1 MLSDEDKINIAKE
14 YVNGTLG
21 LKKLAKKYNIKS
33 HNSIKGWILKFNIT
47 GEHSLVGR
55 GACYGVPK
63 EFFTYS
69 GTFKRTVVKYF
80 LEHDDYIYETADKF
94 NISTTTLEK
103 WLKEYNENDIILA
116 LKDKNGE
123 TIIMGKSKNE
133 KDAKDIQNEQLLIE
147 NEKLRAEVE
156 YLKKLNALTQ
166 EKLKLKPLK
175 K

>member
-47 GEHSLVGR
+47 GEHNLVGSSIAKN
-55 GACYGVPK
+55 GN
-63 EFFTYS
+63 TYS

-80 LEHDDYIYETADKF
+80 LEHDDYIYETASKF
-94 NISTTTLEK
+94 NVSTTALAK
-103 WLKEYNENDIILA
+103 WIKDYNRNDIILA
-116 LKDKNGE
+116 LKNKNGDIA
-123 TIIMGKSKNE
+123 TMCKSKNE
-133 KDAKDIQNEQLLIE
+133 KDAKELQNEQLLIE

>member
-47 GEHSLVGR
+47 GEHNLAGSSIAKNGS
-55 GACYGVPK
+55 
-63 EFFTYS
+63 TYS

-80 LEHDDYIYETADKF
+80 LEHDDYIYETANKF
-94 NISTTTLEK
+94 NVSTTALHK
-103 WLKEYNENDIILA
+103 WIKDYNDSDTILA
-116 LKDKNGE
+116 LKDKNGD
-123 TIIMGKSKNE
+123 MNVMSKLKNE
-133 KDAKDIQNEQLLIE
+133 KDAKELQNEKLLIE